1 MSAAAYSATLV
12 RQIAARR
19 SIVFDAFVTPEG
31 LTSWWGPDEYPVI
44 SASADVR
51 VGGLFCVR
59 FKTEDG
65 RVHECQG
72 EFLEVVVPER
82 IVMSWRWTMNGV
94 SSELIEE
101 EGNVSRVEIHLRA
114 IDTGTEL
121 TLIHGALKSETSV
134 ASHSHGWA
142 GALRKLPRLFS

>member
-1 MSAAAYSATLV
+1 MNAVTLV

-51 VGGLFCVR
+51 VGGRFRVR

-65 RVHECQG
+65 RTHECSG
-72 EFLEVVVPER
+72 EFLEVVQPER
-82 IVMSWRWTMNGV
+82 LVMSWRWTEGGV
-94 SSELIEE
+94 SLELPEE
-101 EGNVSRVEIHLRA
+101 QGNVSRVELHLRA

-121 TLIHGALKSETSV
+121 TLIHAALKSETSV
-134 ASHSHGWA
+134 SSHTYGWE
-142 GALRKLPRLFS
+142 GALRKLPRIFT

>member
-1 MSAAAYSATLV
+1 MNAVTLV

-51 VGGLFCVR
+51 VGGHFRVR
-59 FKTEDG
+59 FRTEDG
-65 RVHECQG
+65 RIHECSG
-72 EFLEVVVPER
+72 EFLEVVQPER
-82 IVMSWRWTMNGV
+82 LVMSWRWTEGGV
-94 SSELIEE
+94 SSELPEE
-101 EGNVSRVEIHLRA
+101 QGNVSRVELHLRA

-121 TLIHGALKSETSV
+121 TLIHAALRSEASV
-134 ASHSHGWA
+134 SSHTHGWK
-142 GALRKLPRLFS
+142 GALRKLPRIFT

>member
-1 MSAAAYSATLV
+1 MSAAAYAATLM

-31 LTSWWGPDEYPVI
+31 LTSWWGPDDYPVI

-51 VGGLFCVR
+51 VGGHFRVR
-59 FKTEDG
+59 FRTEDG
-65 RVHECQG
+65 RIHECQG

-82 IVMSWRWTMNGV
+82 IVMSWRWTEGGV
-94 SSELIEE
+94 SSELPEE
-101 EGNVSRVEIHLRA
+101 EGNVSRVELHLRA

-121 TLIHGALKSETSV
+121 TLIHAALKSEASA
-134 ASHSHGWA
+134 ASHTYGWG
-142 GALRKLPRLFS
+142 GALLKLPRLFT

>member
-1 MSAAAYSATLV
+1 MNAATLV

-51 VGGLFCVR
+51 VGGLFRVR

-65 RVHECQG
+65 LIHECQG
-72 EFLEVVVPER
+72 EFLEIVKPER
-82 IVMSWRWTMNGV
+82 LVMSWRWTENGV
-94 SSELIEE
+94 SLELPEE
-101 EGNVSRVEIHLRA
+101 QGNVSRLELHLRA

-121 TLIHGALKSETSV
+121 TLIHAALKSEKSA
-134 ASHSHGWA
+134 ASHTYGWG
-142 GALRKLPRLFS
+142 GALRKLPRIFT

>member
-1 MSAAAYSATLV
+1 MSAATLV
-12 RQIAARR
+12 RKIAARR

-51 VGGLFCVR
+51 VGGHFRVR
-59 FKTEDG
+59 FQTEDG
-65 RVHECQG
+65 RIHECQG

-82 IVMSWRWTMNGV
+82 LIMSWRWTENGV
-94 SSELIEE
+94 SSELAEE
-101 EGNVSRVEIHLRA
+101 EGNVSRVELHLRA

-121 TLIHGALKSETSV
+121 TLIHAALKSETSV
-134 ASHSHGWA
+134 ASHTRGWT
-142 GALRKLPRLFS
+142 GALRKLVRNFP

>member
-1 MSAAAYSATLV
+1 MSASAATLV

-51 VGGLFCVR
+51 VGGHFRVR
-59 FKTEDG
+59 FRTEDG
-65 RVHECQG
+65 RIHECQG

-82 IVMSWRWTMNGV
+82 IVMSWRWSMNGV
-94 SSELIEE
+94 SSELAEE
-101 EGNVSRVEIHLRA
+101 EGNVSRVELHLRA

-134 ASHSHGWA
+134 ASHNRGWA
-142 GALRKLPRLFS
+142 GALRKLPRIFT

>member
-1 MSAAAYSATLV
+1 MNAAATLV
-12 RQIAARR
+12 RRIAARR

>member
-1 MSAAAYSATLV
+1 MNAAATLV
-12 RQIAARR
+12 RRIAARR

-51 VGGLFCVR
+51 VGGNFCVR
-59 FKTEDG
+59 FRTEDG
-65 RVHECQG
+65 RIHECQG

-82 IVMSWRWTMNGV
+82 IIMSWRWTMNGV
-94 SSELIEE
+94 SSELAEE
-101 EGNVSRVEIHLRA
+101 EGNISRVEIHLRA

-121 TLIHGALKSETSV
+121 TLIHGALKSGTSV
-134 ASHSHGWA
+134 ASHNHGWE
-142 GALRKLPRLFS
+142 GALRKLPRLFT